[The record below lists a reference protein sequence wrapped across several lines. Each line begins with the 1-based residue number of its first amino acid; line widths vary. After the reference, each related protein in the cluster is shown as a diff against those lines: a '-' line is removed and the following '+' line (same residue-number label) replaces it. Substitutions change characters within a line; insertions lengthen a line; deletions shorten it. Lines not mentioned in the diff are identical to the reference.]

1 MVTIGEGEEETLER
15 VTELYEHY
23 LPKVG
28 ALYGADLSDVPLKDM
43 RYLAADCE
51 RLVWEQ
57 FAKEKKEAGETLVP
71 DEDLR
76 GLVRLQRKVMRWFT
90 GFASRR
96 IASKTMRNAVMA
108 YDPAGKSVY
117 AHLQRLNWLSDGQIA
132 TSVVHELGHAVHDAL
147 ADTEGLDYE
156 VRKALEEGFAEYLSH
171 EGFAGSYDTPGAVE
185 ASEQGASV
193 LRTVAALKSLAQMLG
208 GDLSEKD
215 VPSSVMPY
223 ALGYV
228 LFSEAALNCLPPE
241 WVLRHPPKEYAEVV
255 SPRLY
260 LRRIAEEFSSELPE
274 GSPLAEGMMWETS
287 SLVEVLVGIPDGGA

>member
-1 MVTIGEGEEETLER
+1 MVYIGESEEMTLER

-28 ALYGADLSDVPLKDM
+28 ALYGADISGVPLKDM
-43 RYLAADCE
+43 RYLAADAE
-51 RLVWEQ
+51 RLIWEQ
-57 FAKEKKEAGETLVP
+57 FAQEKKEAGETWVP
-71 DEDLR
+71 DKDLG
-76 GLVRLQRKVMRWFT
+76 GLARLERKVMRWLT
-90 GFASRR
+90 GLASR
-96 IASKTMRNAVMA
+96 IITSKTMRNTLMA

-117 AHLQRLNWLSDGQIA
+117 AHLQRLSWLSDGQIA

-156 VRKALEEGFAEYLSH
+156 LRKALEEGFAEYVSH

-193 LRTVAALKSLAQMLG
+193 LRTVAAMKSLAQMLG
-208 GDLSEKD
+208 GELSEKD

-228 LFSEAALNCLPPE
+228 LFSEAAMNGLPPE
-241 WVLRHPPKEYAEVV
+241 WVLWHPPKEYAEIV

-287 SLVEVLVGIPDGGA
+287 PLLEALVGIPDGRA